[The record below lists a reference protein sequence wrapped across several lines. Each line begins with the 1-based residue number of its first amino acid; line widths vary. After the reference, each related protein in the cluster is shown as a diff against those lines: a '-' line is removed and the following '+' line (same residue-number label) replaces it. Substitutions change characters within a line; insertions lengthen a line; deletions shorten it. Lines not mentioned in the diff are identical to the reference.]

1 MIIKKIVQHTAMLT
15 IAAAVSISASSVYA
29 DSVNYIIPFGPGG
42 ESDVSARMQ
51 QSFYKEKLRTSR
63 SREHREALAELIST
77 EEQKLMFASRNEHFT
92 AEPYINPTIS
102 LDPTSPNPIRIL
114 FLALFLGLLS
124 GCGIILVRN
133 ETVKDS

>member
-1 MIIKKIVQHTAMLT
+1 MRQR
-15 IAAAVSISASSVYA
+15 
-29 DSVNYIIPFGPGG
+29 YIDFSEEPL
-42 ESDVSARMQ
+42 
-51 QSFYKEKLRTSR
+51 SFYKEKLRTSR

>member
-51 QSFYKEKLRTSR
+51 QSFYKEKFGDDLVISYKPGGGGAAGWASLNGLNGDGQTIMGINLPHIVIKPAQKDVGFTRT
-63 SREHREALAELIST
+63 
-77 EEQKLMFASRNEHFT
+77 
-92 AEPYINPTIS
+92 
-102 LDPTSPNPIRIL
+102 
-114 FLALFLGLLS
+114 
-124 GCGIILVRN
+124 
-133 ETVKDS
+133 

>member
-51 QSFYKEKLRTSR
+51 QSFYKEKFGDDLV
-63 SREHREALAELIST
+63 ISYKPGGGGAAGWASLNGLNGDGQT
-77 EEQKLMFASRNEHFT
+77 IMGINLPHIVIKPAQKDVGFIVFFVLFFE
-92 AEPYINPTIS
+92 
-102 LDPTSPNPIRIL
+102 L
-114 FLALFLGLLS
+114 FLPSFS
-124 GCGIILVRN
+124 
-133 ETVKDS
+133 